1 MKLLKDILYGVR
13 IGDVIGSTNVAIES
27 LTMDSRKVGSFSL
40 FVAVKGTQ
48 TDGHE
53 YIAQS
58 VERGAV
64 AVICEEIPVNRYGS
78 VTYVTVKNSA
88 EALGIIASNFYD
100 NPSSK
105 LKLVGVTGTNGK
117 TTVTT
122 LLYDF
127 FTLQGK
133 KCGLLSTVK
142 NRIAGD
148 VVEATHTTPDAIS
161 INRLMADMVKKGCSY
176 CFMEV
181 SSIAVDQKR
190 ISGLEFDGAVFTNL
204 THDHLDYHGTFENY
218 LKAKKTF
225 FDGLRPTS
233 FALVNTDDKHARVMV
248 QNCRGKKVT
257 YSLTGMAD
265 YKARIIET
273 HIKGML
279 LHINHREVWIKL
291 TGEYNASNV
300 LAVYA
305 VVCELGM
312 DPVQA
317 LTTLSN
323 LEPVEGRFNT
333 VYSSDNITGIVD
345 YAHTPDALE
354 NILEA
359 IRAVMPSGS
368 SLITVVG
375 CGGDRDRAKRP
386 VMGRIAC
393 RLSHKAI
400 FTSDNPRSEDP
411 AEIIREM
418 QSELTALERSHMLA
432 ITDRAEAIKTAVAL
446 CKPGDVVLVAGKGHE
461 KYQEIQGVKHPFD
474 DKSTL
479 QSIFKN
485 REAN

>member
-13 IGDVIGSTNVAIES
+13 IGDVIGSTHVAIDS
-27 LTMDSRKVGSFSL
+27 ISMDSRKVGSFSL
-40 FVAVKGTQ
+40 FVAVRGTQ

-58 VERGAV
+58 VEKGAV
-64 AVICEEIPVNRYGS
+64 AVVCEEIPKNRYGS
-78 VTYVTVKNSA
+78 VTYVTVNNSA

-117 TTVTT
+117 TTVVT

-133 KCGLLSTVK
+133 KCGLISTVR
-142 NRIAGD
+142 NRIAGETLD
-148 VVEATHTTPDAIS
+148 ATHTTPDAIS
-161 INRLMADMVKKGCSY
+161 INRMMAEMVKKGCTH

-204 THDHLDYHGTFENY
+204 THDHLDYHGNFENY
-218 LKAKKTF
+218 LNAKKAF
-225 FDGLRPTS
+225 FDGLRPS
-233 FALVNTDDKHARVMV
+233 AFALVNIDDKHARLMV
-248 QNCRGKKVT
+248 QNCRAKKVT
-257 YSLTGMAD
+257 YSLKGMAD

-273 HIKGML
+273 HIRGMM
-279 LHINHREVWIKL
+279 LHINHKEVWTKL
-291 TGEYNASNV
+291 TGEFNASNL

-305 VVCELGM
+305 VACELGV
-312 DPVQA
+312 DSIQA
-317 LTTLSN
+317 LTTLSS
-323 LEPVEGRFNT
+323 LEPVEGRFNM
-333 VYSSDNITGIVD
+333 VYSSDNITGIID

-359 IRAVMPSGS
+359 IRALMPAGS

-375 CGGDRDRAKRP
+375 CGGERDRAKRP
-386 VMGRIAC
+386 VMGKIAC

-400 FTSDNPRSEDP
+400 FTSDNPRSENP
-411 AEIIREM
+411 AEIIKEM
-418 QSELTALERSHMLA
+418 QSDLTALEKSKMLA

-446 CKPGDVVLVAGKGHE
+446 CKPGDVILVAGKGHE
-461 KYQEIQGVKHPFD
+461 KYQEIKGVKHPFD

-479 QSIFKN
+479 TEIFKN
-485 REAN
+485 REEA

>member
-13 IGDVIGSTNVAIES
+13 IGDVIGSTHVAIDS
-27 LTMDSRKVGSFSL
+27 ISMDSRKVGNFSL
-40 FVAVKGTQ
+40 FVAVRGTQ

-58 VERGAV
+58 VEKGAV
-64 AVICEEIPVNRYGS
+64 AVICEEIPQNRYGS
-78 VTYVTVKNSA
+78 ATYVTVNNSA

-117 TTVTT
+117 TTVAT
-122 LLYDF
+122 LLYEF
-127 FTLQGK
+127 FTLQSK
-133 KCGLLSTVK
+133 KCGLISTVK
-142 NRIAGD
+142 NRIAGETI
-148 VVEATHTTPDAIS
+148 EATHTTPDSIS
-161 INRLMADMVKKGCSY
+161 INRMMAEMVKKGCTH

-218 LKAKKTF
+218 LKAKKAF
-225 FDGLRPTS
+225 FDGLRPS
-233 FALVNTDDKHARVMV
+233 AFALVNTDDKHARVMV
-248 QNCRGKKVT
+248 QNCRAKKVT

-273 HIKGML
+273 HIRGML
-279 LHINHREVWIKL
+279 LHINHREMWTKL
-291 TGEYNASNV
+291 TGEFNASNL

-305 VVCELGM
+305 VACELGV
-312 DPVQA
+312 DTVQA

-333 VYSSDNITGIVD
+333 VYSADNITGIVD

-359 IRAVMPSGS
+359 IRAVMPNGA
-368 SLITVVG
+368 SLITVIG

-411 AEIIREM
+411 AEIIKEM
-418 QSELTALERSHMLA
+418 QADLTTMEKSKMLA

-446 CKPGDVVLVAGKGHE
+446 SKPGDVILVAGKGHE
-461 KYQEIQGVKHPFD
+461 KYQDIQGVKHPFD

-479 QSIFKN
+479 QQIFKS
-485 REAN
+485 REEA